1 MSKSSTAT
9 KPRLPL
15 TEDPICKSIQ
25 NDILA
30 MDGKLSLVDSCPVC
44 LLLNINC
51 PIGYHYITAEMM
63 TTSLLG
69 KRKDIPI
76 DLTNSSSSNEDEDS
90 LFDKKKP
97 PSSTTSS
104 S

>member
-9 KPRLPL
+9 KPKLPI
-15 TEDPICKSIQ
+15 TEEPICKSLQ
-25 NDILA
+25 SDIRT
-30 MDGKLSLVDSCPVC
+30 MDGKLSLLDSCPVC

-51 PIGYHYITAEMM
+51 PIGYHHITAEMM

-76 DLTNSSSSNEDEDS
+76 DLTNTSSSSEDQDS

-97 PSSTTSS
+97 PSSTASS